1 MIQYNI
7 INEENKHVFDIYF
20 KWKELNRLIKQN
32 YTRGVNLHE
41 YITETLCCILNGYTL
56 HAGTGNSED
65 AITSDGKKVQVKA
78 TSNFNKDL
86 TSFGPK
92 SEFDIL
98 EFLRLDEEQDLI
110 YCYRLDGKHLE
121 SMKLNKKQTF
131 KQIQLAGKRPRLSII
146 NELIIEEKCTP
157 YAKIDMKTG
166 IVTYY

>member
-1 MIQYNI
+1 MTQYNI

-65 AITSDGKKVQVKA
+65 AITSNGKKVQVKA

-98 EFLRLDEEQDLI
+98 EFLRLDEEQDLM
-110 YCYRLDGKHLE
+110 YCYRIGLE
-121 SMKLNKKQTF
+121 NLEDIMVNENETF
-131 KQIQLAGKRPRLSII
+131 KQMKLTGKRPRFSII
-146 NELIIEEKCTP
+146 KNIIIKKGCEP
-157 YAKIDMKTG
+157 YARIDLKKG
-166 IVTYY
+166 IATYY